1 MEGGSE
7 GSTCRVSSAVRSP
20 RTIARASGGDRIIG
34 DMLAALLAAA
44 LATPPADLAAVG
56 IVASRDSSHS
66 VVLLRSGGR
75 TRVVGIGENAFGGRV
90 AAIARDSVTLEFEGR
105 RLDLRLSGDSAP
117 AAVARAAPAASDP
130 GAHVLARRDVERRI
144 GEEAPRILAETTL
157 MPAID
162 AGRVAG
168 FTLTRVPENSL
179 LTEAGLR
186 AGDVLTQIND
196 TPIDSMATLIGLW
209 PRLQNQSTLTAI
221 VLRNGQPVSLTVSL
235 R

>member
-1 MEGGSE
+1 MF
-7 GSTCRVSSAVRSP
+7 AVLL
-20 RTIARASGGDRIIG
+20 
-34 DMLAALLAAA
+34 LAALSG
-44 LATPPADLAAVG
+44 PPADLSAVG
-56 IVASRDSSHS
+56 IVASRDASRS

-75 TRVVGIGENAFGGRV
+75 TRVVSVGENAFGGRV
-90 AAIARDSVTLEFEGR
+90 TAIRADSVALEFEGR
-105 RLDLRLSGDSAP
+105 RIDLRLSGDSVRAATPAP
-117 AAVARAAPAASDP
+117 AVPAGDP

-157 MPAID
+157 VPAVD

-186 AGDVLTQIND
+186 AGDVLTQVND

-209 PRLQNQSTLTAI
+209 PKLQGESTLTAV
-221 VLRNGQPVSLTVSL
+221 VLRNGQPVSLSVSL

>member
-1 MEGGSE
+1 MF
-7 GSTCRVSSAVRSP
+7 AV
-20 RTIARASGGDRIIG
+20 
-34 DMLAALLAAA
+34 LLAAA
-44 LATPPADLAAVG
+44 LSSPPADLAAVG
-56 IVASRDSSHS
+56 IVASRDASRS

-75 TRVVGIGENAFGGRV
+75 TRVVSVGENAFGGRV
-90 AAIARDSVTLEFEGR
+90 TAIRADSVAMEFEGR
-105 RLDLRLSGDSAP
+105 SVDLRLSGDSVRAAAPAP
-117 AAVARAAPAASDP
+117 AAGDP
-130 GAHVLARRDVERRI
+130 GAHVLTRRDVERRI

-157 MPAID
+157 VPAVD

-186 AGDVLTQIND
+186 AGDVLTQVND

-209 PRLQNQSTLTAI
+209 PKLQGESTLTAV

>member
-1 MEGGSE
+1 M
-7 GSTCRVSSAVRSP
+7 
-20 RTIARASGGDRIIG
+20 
-34 DMLAALLAAA
+34 LLAAA
-44 LATPPADLAAVG
+44 LSSPPADLSAVG
-56 IVASRDSSHS
+56 IVASRDASRS

-75 TRVVGIGENAFGGRV
+75 TRVVSVGENAFGGRV
-90 AAIARDSVTLEFEGR
+90 TAIRADAVAMEFEGR
-105 RLDLRLSGDSAP
+105 SVDLRLSGDSVRAAAPAP
-117 AAVARAAPAASDP
+117 AAGDP
-130 GAHVLARRDVERRI
+130 GAHVLTRRDVERRI

-157 MPAID
+157 VPAVD

-186 AGDVLTQIND
+186 AGDVLTQVND

-209 PRLQNQSTLTAI
+209 PKLQGESTLTAV

>member
-1 MEGGSE
+1 MF
-7 GSTCRVSSAVRSP
+7 AV
-20 RTIARASGGDRIIG
+20 
-34 DMLAALLAAA
+34 LLAAA
-44 LATPPADLAAVG
+44 LSSPPADLAAVG
-56 IVASRDSSHS
+56 IVASRDASRS

-75 TRVVGIGENAFGGRV
+75 TRVVSVGENAFGGRV
-90 AAIARDSVTLEFEGR
+90 TAIRADSVALEFEGR
-105 RLDLRLSGDSAP
+105 RIDLRLSGDSVRAATPAP
-117 AAVARAAPAASDP
+117 AVPAGDP
-130 GAHVLARRDVERRI
+130 GAHVLTRRDVERRI

-157 MPAID
+157 VPAVD

-186 AGDVLTQIND
+186 AGDVLTQVND

-209 PRLQNQSTLTAI
+209 PKLQNESTLTAV

>member
-1 MEGGSE
+1 MF
-7 GSTCRVSSAVRSP
+7 AV
-20 RTIARASGGDRIIG
+20 
-34 DMLAALLAAA
+34 LLAAA
-44 LATPPADLAAVG
+44 LSSPPADLSAVG
-56 IVASRDSSHS
+56 IVASRDASRS

-75 TRVVGIGENAFGGRV
+75 TRVVSVGENAFGGRV
-90 AAIARDSVTLEFEGR
+90 TAIRADAVAMEFEGR
-105 RLDLRLSGDSAP
+105 SVDLRLSGDSVRAAAPAP
-117 AAVARAAPAASDP
+117 AAGDP
-130 GAHVLARRDVERRI
+130 GAHVLTRRDVERRI

-157 MPAID
+157 VPAVD

-186 AGDVLTQIND
+186 AGDVLTQVND

-209 PRLQNQSTLTAI
+209 PKLQGESTLTAV
-221 VLRNGQPVSLTVSL
+221 VLRNGQPVSLSVSL

>member
-1 MEGGSE
+1 
-7 GSTCRVSSAVRSP
+7 
-20 RTIARASGGDRIIG
+20 
-34 DMLAALLAAA
+34 MLAALLAAA
-44 LATPPADLAAVG
+44 LAAPPADLAAVG

-90 AAIARDSVTLEFEGR
+90 TAIAADSVALEFEGR
-105 RLDLRLSGDSAP
+105 RAILRLSGESAM
-117 AAVARAAPAASDP
+117 AAAPAPSVASDP
-130 GAHVLARRDVERRI
+130 GAHVLTRRDVERRI

-157 MPAID
+157 MPALD

-196 TPIDSMATLIGLW
+196 IPIDSMATLIGLW
-209 PRLQNQSTLTAI
+209 PKLQGQSTLTAV

>member
-1 MEGGSE
+1 MF
-7 GSTCRVSSAVRSP
+7 AVLL
-20 RTIARASGGDRIIG
+20 
-34 DMLAALLAAA
+34 LAALSG
-44 LATPPADLAAVG
+44 PPADLSAVG
-56 IVASRDSSHS
+56 IVASRDASRS

-75 TRVVGIGENAFGGRV
+75 TRVVSVGENAFGGRV
-90 AAIARDSVTLEFEGR
+90 TAIRADSVAIEFEGR
-105 RLDLRLSGDSAP
+105 SIDLRLSGDSVRAAASAP
-117 AAVARAAPAASDP
+117 AAPAGDP

-157 MPAID
+157 VPAVD

-186 AGDVLTQIND
+186 AGDVLTQVND

-209 PRLQNQSTLTAI
+209 PKLQGESTLTAV
-221 VLRNGQPVSLTVSL
+221 VLRNGQPVSLSVSL

>member
-1 MEGGSE
+1 
-7 GSTCRVSSAVRSP
+7 V
-20 RTIARASGGDRIIG
+20 
-34 DMLAALLAAA
+34 LLAAA
-44 LATPPADLAAVG
+44 LSSPPADLAAVG
-56 IVASRDSSHS
+56 IVASRDASRS

-75 TRVVGIGENAFGGRV
+75 TRVVSVGENAFGGRV
-90 AAIARDSVTLEFEGR
+90 TAIRADAVAIEFEGR
-105 RLDLRLSGDSAP
+105 SVDLRLSGDSVRAAAPAP
-117 AAVARAAPAASDP
+117 AAGDP
-130 GAHVLARRDVERRI
+130 GAHVLTRRDVERRI

-157 MPAID
+157 VPAVD

-186 AGDVLTQIND
+186 AGDVLTQVND

-209 PRLQNQSTLTAI
+209 PKLQGESTLTAV

>member
-1 MEGGSE
+1 M
-7 GSTCRVSSAVRSP
+7 
-20 RTIARASGGDRIIG
+20 
-34 DMLAALLAAA
+34 LLAAA
-44 LATPPADLAAVG
+44 LSSPPADLSAVG
-56 IVASRDSSHS
+56 IVASRDASRS

-75 TRVVGIGENAFGGRV
+75 TRVVSVGENAFGGRV
-90 AAIARDSVTLEFEGR
+90 TAIRADAVAMEFEGR
-105 RLDLRLSGDSAP
+105 SVDLRLSGDSVRAATPAP
-117 AAVARAAPAASDP
+117 AVPAGDP

-157 MPAID
+157 VPAVD

-186 AGDVLTQIND
+186 AGDVLTQVND

-209 PRLQNQSTLTAI
+209 PKLQGESTLTAV

>member
-1 MEGGSE
+1 
-7 GSTCRVSSAVRSP
+7 
-20 RTIARASGGDRIIG
+20 
-34 DMLAALLAAA
+34 MLAALLAAA

-90 AAIARDSVTLEFEGR
+90 AAIAPDSVTVEFEGR
-105 RLDLRLSGDSAP
+105 RLDLRLSGDSGSG
-117 AAVARAAPAASDP
+117 AAGARAAPTATDP
-130 GAHVLARRDVERRI
+130 GAHVMTRRDVERRI

-196 TPIDSMATLIGLW
+196 IPIDSMATLIGLW
-209 PRLQNQSTLTAI
+209 PKLQGQSTLTAV

>member
-1 MEGGSE
+1 MF
-7 GSTCRVSSAVRSP
+7 AV
-20 RTIARASGGDRIIG
+20 
-34 DMLAALLAAA
+34 LLAAA
-44 LATPPADLAAVG
+44 LSSPPADLAAVG
-56 IVASRDSSHS
+56 IVASRDASRS

-75 TRVVGIGENAFGGRV
+75 TRVVSVGENAFGGRV
-90 AAIARDSVTLEFEGR
+90 TAIRADAVAIEFEGR
-105 RLDLRLSGDSAP
+105 SVDLRLSGDSVRAAAPAP
-117 AAVARAAPAASDP
+117 AAGDP
-130 GAHVLARRDVERRI
+130 GAHVLTRRDVERRI

-157 MPAID
+157 VPAVD

-186 AGDVLTQIND
+186 AGDVLTQVND

-209 PRLQNQSTLTAI
+209 PKLQGESTLTAV

>member
-1 MEGGSE
+1 
-7 GSTCRVSSAVRSP
+7 
-20 RTIARASGGDRIIG
+20 
-34 DMLAALLAAA
+34 MLAALLAAV
-44 LATPPADLAAVG
+44 LAAPPADLAAVG
-56 IVASRDSSHS
+56 IVASRDPAHS

-75 TRVVGIGENAFGGRV
+75 TRVVGVGENAFGGRV
-90 AAIARDSVTLEFEGR
+90 AAIAPDSVTIEFEGR
-105 RLDLRLSGDSAP
+105 RAVLRLSGGDPAP
-117 AAVARAAPAASDP
+117 AAAAAAPVTSDP
-130 GAHVLARRDVERRI
+130 GTHVLTRRDVERRI

-157 MPAID
+157 IPALD

-168 FTLTRVPENSL
+168 FTLSRVPENSL

-209 PRLQNQSTLTAI
+209 PRLQNESTLTAV

>member
-1 MEGGSE
+1 
-7 GSTCRVSSAVRSP
+7 
-20 RTIARASGGDRIIG
+20 
-34 DMLAALLAAA
+34 MLAALLAAA
-44 LATPPADLAAVG
+44 LAAPPPDLAAVG
-56 IVASRDSSHS
+56 IVTSRDSAHS
-66 VVLLRSGGR
+66 VVLLRSAGR
-75 TRVVGIGENAFGGRV
+75 TRVVGVGESAFGGRV
-90 AAIARDSVTLEFEGR
+90 AAIAADSVAIDFEGR
-105 RLDLRLSGDSAP
+105 RLDLRLSGETAR
-117 AAVARAAPAASDP
+117 AAAAPAATAPSDP

-157 MPAID
+157 MPAVD

-186 AGDVLTQIND
+186 AGDVLTQVND
-196 TPIDSMATLIGLW
+196 IPIDSMATLIGLW
-209 PRLQNQSTLTAI
+209 PKLQGESTLTAV

>member
-1 MEGGSE
+1 MVAC
-7 GSTCRVSSAVRSP
+7 CRRLRSA
-20 RTIARASGGDRIIG
+20 RTITRGSRRPAIIG
-34 DMLAALLAAA
+34 GMFAVLLAAA
-44 LATPPADLAAVG
+44 LSSPPADLAAVG
-56 IVASRDSSHS
+56 IVASRDASRS

-75 TRVVGIGENAFGGRV
+75 TRVVSVGENAFGGRV
-90 AAIARDSVTLEFEGR
+90 TAIRADAVAIEFEGR
-105 RLDLRLSGDSAP
+105 SVDLRLSGDSVRAAAPAP
-117 AAVARAAPAASDP
+117 AAGDP
-130 GAHVLARRDVERRI
+130 GAHVLTRRDVERRI

-157 MPAID
+157 VPAVD

-186 AGDVLTQIND
+186 AGDVLTQVND

-209 PRLQNQSTLTAI
+209 PKLQGESTLTAV

>member
-1 MEGGSE
+1 
-7 GSTCRVSSAVRSP
+7 
-20 RTIARASGGDRIIG
+20 
-34 DMLAALLAAA
+34 MLAALLAAA
-44 LATPPADLAAVG
+44 LAAPPADLAAVG

-90 AAIARDSVTLEFEGR
+90 TAIAADSVAIEFEGR
-105 RLDLRLSGDSAP
+105 RVDLRLSGDGGS
-117 AAVARAAPAASDP
+117 AAVARAAAPASSDP
-130 GAHVLARRDVERRI
+130 GAHVLIRRDVERRI

-157 MPAID
+157 MPAVD

-196 TPIDSMATLIGLW
+196 IPIDSMATLIGLW
-209 PRLQNQSTLTAI
+209 PKLQGESTLTAV

>member
-1 MEGGSE
+1 
-7 GSTCRVSSAVRSP
+7 
-20 RTIARASGGDRIIG
+20 
-34 DMLAALLAAA
+34 
-44 LATPPADLAAVG
+44 
-56 IVASRDSSHS
+56 

-75 TRVVGIGENAFGGRV
+75 TRIVGIGENAFGGRV
-90 AAIARDSVTLEFEGR
+90 SAIAADAVTIEFEGR
-105 RLDLRLSGDSAP
+105 PLDLRLSGET
-117 AAVARAAPAASDP
+117 AAVARAATPAPSDP

-157 MPAID
+157 MPAVD

-209 PRLQNQSTLTAI
+209 PRLQNESTLTAV

>member
-1 MEGGSE
+1 MVAC
-7 GSTCRVSSAVRSP
+7 CRRLRSA
-20 RTIARASGGDRIIG
+20 RTITRGSRRPAIIG
-34 DMLAALLAAA
+34 AMFAVLLAAA
-44 LATPPADLAAVG
+44 LSSPPADLAAVG
-56 IVASRDSSHS
+56 IVASRDASRS

-75 TRVVGIGENAFGGRV
+75 TRVVSVGENAFGGRV
-90 AAIARDSVTLEFEGR
+90 TAIRADAVAMEFEGR
-105 RLDLRLSGDSAP
+105 SVDLRLSGDSVRAAAPAP
-117 AAVARAAPAASDP
+117 AAGDP
-130 GAHVLARRDVERRI
+130 GAHVLTRRDVERRI

-157 MPAID
+157 VPAVD

-186 AGDVLTQIND
+186 AGDVLTQVND

-209 PRLQNQSTLTAI
+209 PKLQGESTLTAV

>member
-1 MEGGSE
+1 MY
-7 GSTCRVSSAVRSP
+7 AV
-20 RTIARASGGDRIIG
+20 
-34 DMLAALLAAA
+34 LLAAA

-75 TRVVGIGENAFGGRV
+75 TRVVGIGESAFGGRV
-90 AAIARDSVTLEFEGR
+90 AAILPDSVTLEFEGR
-105 RLDLRLSGDSAP
+105 RLLELRLSGDSGS
-117 AAVARAAPAASDP
+117 AAIARAAPAVSDP

>member
-1 MEGGSE
+1 MVAC
-7 GSTCRVSSAVRSP
+7 CRRLRSA
-20 RTIARASGGDRIIG
+20 RTITRGSRRPAIIG
-34 DMLAALLAAA
+34 GMFAVLLAAA
-44 LATPPADLAAVG
+44 LSSPPADLAAVG
-56 IVASRDSSHS
+56 IVASRDASRS

-75 TRVVGIGENAFGGRV
+75 TRVVSVGENAFGGRV
-90 AAIARDSVTLEFEGR
+90 TAIRADAVAIEFEGR
-105 RLDLRLSGDSAP
+105 SVDLRLSGDSVRAAAPAP
-117 AAVARAAPAASDP
+117 AAGDP
-130 GAHVLARRDVERRI
+130 GAHVLTRRDVERRI

-157 MPAID
+157 VHAVD

-179 LTEAGLR
+179 LTDAGLR
-186 AGDVLTQIND
+186 AGDVLTQVND

-209 PRLQNQSTLTAI
+209 PKLQGESTLTAV

>member
-1 MEGGSE
+1 MF
-7 GSTCRVSSAVRSP
+7 AV
-20 RTIARASGGDRIIG
+20 
-34 DMLAALLAAA
+34 LLAAA
-44 LATPPADLAAVG
+44 LSSPPADLAAVG
-56 IVASRDSSHS
+56 IVASRDASRS

-75 TRVVGIGENAFGGRV
+75 TRVVSVGENAFGGRV
-90 AAIARDSVTLEFEGR
+90 TAIRADAVAMEFEGR
-105 RLDLRLSGDSAP
+105 SVDLRLSGDSVRAAAPAP
-117 AAVARAAPAASDP
+117 AAGDP
-130 GAHVLARRDVERRI
+130 GAHVLTRRDVERRI

-157 MPAID
+157 VPAVD

-186 AGDVLTQIND
+186 AGDVLTQVND

-209 PRLQNQSTLTAI
+209 PKLQGESTLTAV

>member
-1 MEGGSE
+1 MF
-7 GSTCRVSSAVRSP
+7 AV
-20 RTIARASGGDRIIG
+20 
-34 DMLAALLAAA
+34 LLAAA
-44 LATPPADLAAVG
+44 LSSPPADLSAVG
-56 IVASRDSSHS
+56 IVASRDASRS

-75 TRVVGIGENAFGGRV
+75 TRVVSVGENAFGGRV
-90 AAIARDSVTLEFEGR
+90 TAIRADAVAIEFEGR
-105 RLDLRLSGDSAP
+105 SVDLRLSGDSVRA
-117 AAVARAAPAASDP
+117 AAPAAAAGDP
-130 GAHVLARRDVERRI
+130 GAHVLTRRDVERRI

-157 MPAID
+157 VPAVD

-186 AGDVLTQIND
+186 AGDVLTQVND

-209 PRLQNQSTLTAI
+209 PKLQGESTLTAV

>member
-1 MEGGSE
+1 MVAC
-7 GSTCRVSSAVRSP
+7 CRRLRSA
-20 RTIARASGGDRIIG
+20 RTITRGSRRPAIIG
-34 DMLAALLAAA
+34 GMFAVLLAAA
-44 LATPPADLAAVG
+44 LSSPPADLSAVG
-56 IVASRDSSHS
+56 IVASRDASRS

-75 TRVVGIGENAFGGRV
+75 TRVVSVGENAFGGRV
-90 AAIARDSVTLEFEGR
+90 TAIRADAVAIEFEGR
-105 RLDLRLSGDSAP
+105 SVDLRLSGDSVRAAAPAP
-117 AAVARAAPAASDP
+117 AAGDP
-130 GAHVLARRDVERRI
+130 GAHVLTRRDVERRI

-157 MPAID
+157 VPAVD

-186 AGDVLTQIND
+186 AGDVLTQVND

-209 PRLQNQSTLTAI
+209 PKLQGESTLTAV

>member
-1 MEGGSE
+1 MF
-7 GSTCRVSSAVRSP
+7 
-20 RTIARASGGDRIIG
+20 
-34 DMLAALLAAA
+34 AALLAAA
-44 LATPPADLAAVG
+44 LAAPPADLAAVG
-56 IVASRDSSHS
+56 IVASKDPAHS

-90 AAIARDSVTLEFEGR
+90 TAVAADSVTLEFEGR
-105 RLDLRLSGDSAP
+105 PAVLRLSGDSAR
-117 AAVARAAPAASDP
+117 AAAAPAASVAGDP
-130 GAHVLARRDVERRI
+130 GAHVLTRRDVERRI

-157 MPAID
+157 MPAVD

-186 AGDVLTQIND
+186 AGDVLTQVND

-209 PRLQNQSTLTAI
+209 PKLQGESTLTAV